1 MQRSRSLNLLLL
13 SVDSD
18 LHDQVKHTFKGAS
31 LTIAK
36 HTASISKLLQKKEFD
51 AVLIESKR
59 RSLAELSLLKTA
71 ANSSRTI
78 FITGS
83 RRSLRQ
89 AITLL
94 RDMTDGELIPK
105 GNGADPSLEELIQS
119 KVSDF
124 VKGMR
129 NGSARNL
136 YPMLISA
143 VERPLLSLTL
153 RETHGNQIQAARL
166 LGMNRNTLRKK
177 IAELHI
183 PLSRTKSAHKIAL

>member
-1 MQRSRSLNLLLL
+1 MHRSRSLNLLLL
-13 SVDSD
+13 GVDSD
-18 LHDQVKHTFKGAS
+18 LQDQVKHTFKGAS

-36 HTASISKLLQKKEFD
+36 RTASIPKLLQKKEFD
-51 AVLIESKR
+51 AVFVESKR
-59 RSLAELSLLKTA
+59 RSLAELSLLKTTE
-71 ANSSRTI
+71 NSSRTI

-89 AITLL
+89 AITVL
-94 RDMTDGELIPK
+94 RGMTDGEPVSRA
-105 GNGADPSLEELIQS
+105 NGTDPSFEELIQS
-119 KVSDF
+119 KISDF

-143 VERPLLSLTL
+143 VERPLLSSTL
-153 RETHGNQIQAARL
+153 RETHGNQIQAAKL